1 MKVEAKLE
9 VKVILVFMLA
19 GFDSEFDVSDKFGTH
34 PLELSKPDRIL
45 LKSGRS
51 KNHVTFNLR
60 ELLSDRVNNM
70 RNIYIKHCK
79 ARSPRSLSRSR
90 IHYRHIQRTPG
101 PKETKSYRLL
111 LLYCASVAYA
121 CQ

>member
-1 MKVEAKLE
+1 MEI
-9 VKVILVFMLA
+9 KVILVFMLA

-34 PLELSKPDRIL
+34 PLELSKPDRDMIS

-60 ELLSDRVNNM
+60 ELLSDRVTTM

-79 ARSPRSLSRSR
+79 ARSGCSIIITLATLS
-90 IHYRHIQRTPG
+90 G
-101 PKETKSYRLL
+101 K
-111 LLYCASVAYA
+111 
-121 CQ
+121 